1 MSDTL
6 PAKEYETLEIAKF
19 KRPKDFESL
28 RESHVAFTGSPRK
41 HPYDAYK
48 VVLISDPYSRNNH
61 YYEFK
66 INDIAFV
73 EELPNLSTMEEEIIP
88 MVRIWIRKNSV
99 AVRCIPFVVTDVQ

>member
-6 PAKEYETLEIAKF
+6 PVKEYDTLELTKF
-19 KRPKDFESL
+19 ERPKDFKSL
-28 RESHVAFTGSPRK
+28 KKDHVAFTGSPRK
-41 HPYDAYK
+41 HPYDAFK

-61 YYEFK
+61 YYEFQ

-88 MVRIWIRKNSV
+88 MVRIWLRKNSV
-99 AVRCIPFVVTDVQ
+99 AVRCIPFLVADLR

>member
-1 MSDTL
+1 MSDAL
-6 PAKEYETLEIAKF
+6 PVKEYETLEITKF
-19 KRPKDFESL
+19 KRPKDIKSL
-28 RESHVAFTGSPRK
+28 RKNHVAFSGSPRK

-73 EELPNLSTMEEEIIP
+73 EELPNLSTLEDEIIP
-88 MVRIWIRKNSV
+88 MVRIWVRKNSV
-99 AVRCIPFVVTDVQ
+99 AVRCIPFLVTDVQ

>member
-6 PAKEYETLEIAKF
+6 PVKEYDTLEITKF
-19 KRPKDFESL
+19 KRPKDIKRL
-28 RESHVAFTGSPRK
+28 KESHVAFTGSPRK

-48 VVLISDPYSRNNH
+48 VVLIADPYSRSNS
-61 YYEFK
+61 YYEFQ

-88 MVRIWIRKNSV
+88 MVRIWVRKNSI
-99 AVRCIPFVVTDVQ
+99 AVHCIPFLVADVQ